1 MSGTEAYERLGAAIV
16 EQACK
21 DAMRNPGEVRRF
33 FCDNKSIFDLCM
45 PTADGK
51 RIYEQII
58 RNYAYEGHYY
68 SADRRV

>member
-21 DAMRNPGEVRRF
+21 DVGRYPGEVRRF
-33 FCDNKSIFDLCM
+33 FCEKTSIFDLCM

-51 RIYEQII
+51 SIYEQII
-58 RNYAYEGHYY
+58 KNYGEEGHFY
-68 SADRRV
+68 SSAG